1 MDTKK
6 KRDREVRKSR
16 KSTNKKMNSTG
27 KNSHKS
33 TDVRHTARRNKRN
46 SRAGKGSSKAYIAS
60 GLGVTALLLCAFYLP
75 QLLFQVRDN
84 ALCSITAL
92 SERENVD
99 VLIGDSYEPSLHNR
113 MYNFAE
119 GLARG
124 VSYYVSEQDMAVD
137 EELYERL
144 NGLGLEPI
152 AMLMDF
158 RLINS
163 SFMDYFMVQ
172 QRKQYVI
179 YSDDYAQGV
188 NFIIWYLELVGPS
201 GAGLEIL
208 MDAETSTIYGIKTE
222 RNSLLTEKETD
233 KWMYYIWGG
242 SLGDHLL
249 SSGLESISQLWM
261 YLAMEFEAVSIDE
274 LEEMYTLGTFDG
286 VYVVGEKSSADS
298 NIELQERIRKLAA
311 LSEGAW
317 QDDNELIFTLPYEEY
332 SQTLKLQL
340 IKEEPWP
347 TYRYHDVFYGIE
359 SICRMIPEF
368 MN

>member
-1 MDTKK
+1 MDTEN
-6 KRDREVRKSR
+6 KRDKAKRISQQSK
-16 KSTNKKMNSTG
+16 NNKMNSTDN
-27 KNSHKS
+27 NSHAG
-33 TDVRHTARRNKRN
+33 TDVRHTTRRNKRN
-46 SRAGKGSSKAYIAS
+46 SRTGKGSSKAYIAS
-60 GLGVTALLLCAFYLP
+60 GLGVTALLFCAFFLP
-75 QLLFQVRDN
+75 QLLFQARDN
-84 ALCSITAL
+84 ALCSDTVL

-99 VLIGDSYEPSLHNR
+99 VLIGDSYEPSLYNR

-124 VSYYVSEQDMAVD
+124 VNYYVSEQDMAVD

-152 AMLMDF
+152 AMMMDF

-163 SFMDYFMVQ
+163 SFGDYFMVQ

-179 YSDDYAQGV
+179 YSDDYSRGV

-201 GAGLEIL
+201 GAVLEIL
-208 MDAETSTIYGIKTE
+208 MDAETSTIYGIKAG
-222 RNSLLTEKETD
+222 RNSLVTEQEAD

-249 SSGLESISQLWM
+249 SSGLETISHLWI
-261 YLAMEFEAVSIDE
+261 YLAMEFEAVTTSE
-274 LEEMYTLGTFDG
+274 LEEMYTLGSFEGT
-286 VYVVGEKSSADS
+286 YVVGDKNSTDS
-298 NIELQERIRKLAA
+298 DIELQERIRKFAA
-311 LSEGAW
+311 LSAGEW
-317 QDDNELIFTLPYEEY
+317 QDDNSLVFTLPYEEY
-332 SQTLKLQL
+332 FQTLKLQL
-340 IKEEPWP
+340 IQEEPWP

-368 MN
+368 MD